1 MQISGTCFALSGYQP
16 RLIQKRKAMTYPN
29 DEDEWNFR
37 SDSNGSNRNVRAKD
51 RPYTGWIIGGLAA
64 LAVILAITFILPHRT
79 DNTATNTR
87 PAAPATTTGSGAT
100 SPAPA
105 GPGTPATH
113 AK

>member
-1 MQISGTCFALSGYQP
+1 
-16 RLIQKRKAMTYPN
+16 MTYPN